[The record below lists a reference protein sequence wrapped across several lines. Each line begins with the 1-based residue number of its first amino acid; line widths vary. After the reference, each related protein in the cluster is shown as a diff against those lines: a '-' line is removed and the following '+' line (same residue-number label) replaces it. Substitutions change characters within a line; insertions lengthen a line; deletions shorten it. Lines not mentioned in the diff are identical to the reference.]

1 MAQDNTLK
9 DTISVLNDLIE
20 TSKDGEYGFRT
31 CSEKTASPELKS
43 VFSQRAEECRRGAEE
58 LQSLVVQ
65 IGGSPADRGTAAG
78 ALHRGWA
85 SLRGTV
91 TGHSDQSMLD
101 ECERGEDVA
110 LTRYRKALTEATLP
124 ASVRA
129 VIERQMQ
136 GVQRNHDQ
144 VKALR
149 DRYKSLT

>member
-1 MAQDNTLK
+1 MTQDKTASN
-9 DTISVLNDLIE
+9 TISVLNDLIE

-31 CSEKTASPELKS
+31 CSEKTSAGELQS
-43 VFSQRAEECRRGAEE
+43 LFSQRADECRRAAEE
-58 LQSLVVQ
+58 LQALVVQ
-65 IGGSPADRGTAAG
+65 YGGSPADRGTAAG

-91 TGHSDQSMLD
+91 TGHTDQSMLD

-110 LTRYRKALTEATLP
+110 ITRYRKALAESTLP
-124 ASVRA
+124 TPVRA
-129 VIERQMQ
+129 VVERQMQ